1 METVTKGRQPATLS
15 LIPEMDPAATL
26 SMKLEHQTEA
36 ISTETQD
43 TTTIFKIRSKM
54 LLSTN
59 ADNLQP

>member
-1 METVTKGRQPATLS
+1 MEIVTMGRQPATLS
-15 LIPEMDPAATL
+15 LIPEMAPAATL

-43 TTTIFKIRSKM
+43 MTTIFKIRIKM